1 MNINEF
7 VGKFTNHPVL
17 FVGTGISLRYLENSY
32 TWDGLL
38 RKISLDLYGNLETY
52 YDIKGEH
59 VLEDSFNYP
68 AIASRIEAD
77 FNSFLKIHR
86 DGKFKFVNDIY
97 YQHMEGGCHISRFKI
112 YLAELFSS
120 MAYRENKSD
129 ELLRLKKVRKN
140 IGSVITTNYDSLIE
154 EIFSF
159 TPLIGN
165 NILLSNP
172 YGSVYK
178 VHGSASVPDKIIIT
192 DEDYS
197 NFNKKY
203 ELIRAQ
209 LLSLFIHN
217 PIIFMGYNIGDLNI
231 KAILKTIFSYVEPNS
246 EQAELIRRN
255 FLLVEYDQ
263 GSNSIEVV
271 EHDIDLTQSQTIR
284 INKIKTDDY
293 NSIYNAL
300 AALQLPVSAMDVRKV
315 QTVVKDIYSG
325 GSIKVRI
332 TENLDQ
338 LNNSDK
344 VLVIGSDKTISYEF
358 QTVSEMMANYFS
370 IIEEENVQLLST
382 IDKLK
387 IQSQQYFP
395 MFGFSNINQNI
406 VSSDR
411 LRTQQETK
419 LNEMIN
425 NINPKCKEN
434 YHAIN
439 EIESDHSL
447 AKSYEVSAIIY
458 GVMQEKICL
467 TEAEEYLKKY
477 TDKQSTDYR
486 KLLCAYDFMRYK

>member
-1 MNINEF
+1 MNINDF

-17 FVGTGISLRYLENSY
+17 FIGTGISLRYLDNSY

-52 YDIKGEH
+52 FDIKGEH

-77 FNSFLKIHR
+77 FNSFLIMNR

-97 YQHMEGGCHISRFKI
+97 YKHMENNSHISRFKI
-112 YLAELFSS
+112 YLSELFSS
-120 MAYRENKSD
+120 MVYRESKSE
-129 ELLRLKKVRKN
+129 ELLKLKKVRKN
-140 IGSVITTNYDSLIE
+140 IGSVITTNYDSLVE
-154 EIFSF
+154 EIFGF

-192 DEDYS
+192 DEDYL

-217 PIIFMGYNIGDLNI
+217 PIIFMGYNIGDSNI

-255 FLLVEYDQ
+255 FLLVEYDP
-263 GSNSIEVV
+263 GSESIEVV

-332 TENLDQ
+332 TEDLDQ

-370 IIEEENVQLLST
+370 IIEEENIQILST

-395 MFGFSNINQNI
+395 MYGFSTINQNI
-406 VSSDR
+406 SSSSR

-419 LNEMIN
+419 LTEMIN
-425 NINPKCKEN
+425 NINSKCKGN
-434 YHAIN
+434 YKTID
-439 EIESDHSL
+439 EIERDESL
-447 AKSYEVSAIIY
+447 AKSYQVSAIIY
-458 GVMQEKICL
+458 GVMQEQISL
-467 TEAEEYLKKY
+467 TEVEAYLKKY

-486 KLLCAYDFMRYK
+486 KLLCAYDFIRYK